1 MALRNGCL
9 EYIIDQMA
17 AKLNSLGCQWLMF
30 HIWFQEKICSG
41 WIEGFE
47 QIQNP
52 TSFFSQRLRWS
63 LLASVSVG
71 GMRGRLDPFRRCFSL
86 QTMKNWEAVELTLV
100 AGLSGNLFCTSQAFA
115 GPVRY
120 GTRPAEKNGR
130 RNGDMSR
137 LMKNTLPVI
146 FRLVSWETHE
156 KPSPN
161 TKRTRPLSNTARE
174 QNLP

>member
-1 MALRNGCL
+1 
-9 EYIIDQMA
+9 MA

-115 GPVRY
+115 GPARY
-120 GTRPAEKNGR
+120 GTRPAEKKWPAKR
-130 RNGDMSR
+130 RHVTFDEEHASSHLPASFMGNPWE
-137 LMKNTLPVI
+137 TLP
-146 FRLVSWETHE
+146 EHQTHQAPL
-156 KPSPN
+156 KHS
-161 TKRTRPLSNTARE
+161 KRTEFTVATP
-174 QNLP
+174 